1 MMQRNEGGYNRR
13 DYLDDQGG
21 PGAGRL
27 EPLVQ
32 SARAH
37 TEEHA
42 QTLARLSHTEVWAIQ
57 EHATGRRGI
66 ASAIPSTSERRNRQV
81 RGE

>member
-1 MMQRNEGGYNRR
+1 MQRNEGGYNRR

-27 EPLVQ
+27 EPPVQ

-37 TEEHA
+37 TKEHA
-42 QTLARLSHTEVWAIQ
+42 QTLARLCHTVHGPVCGCPGGVKRWELISMKAQ
-57 EHATGRRGI
+57 CA
-66 ASAIPSTSERRNRQV
+66 
-81 RGE
+81 

>member
-1 MMQRNEGGYNRR
+1 MMQRNDGGYNRR

-37 TEEHA
+37 TEERA
-42 QTLARLSHTEVWAIQ
+42 QTLARLFHTAQLDLSRLHTHASIQ
-57 EHATGRRGI
+57 
-66 ASAIPSTSERRNRQV
+66 
-81 RGE
+81 

>member
-1 MMQRNEGGYNRR
+1 MSVSSGYIRSSRQIMQGGYNRR
-13 DYLDDQGG
+13 DYLDDKGG

-32 SARAH
+32 NARAH

-42 QTLARLSHTEVWAIQ
+42 QTLARLCHTVHLGISRLHTHACIQ
-57 EHATGRRGI
+57 
-66 ASAIPSTSERRNRQV
+66 
-81 RGE
+81 